1 MSVLKTILL
10 FIGIIILGALGAL
23 LFNLFILPYL
33 LVNPYFEKFEFVKDF
48 KAGKIV
54 INPKETVYIQET
66 TAIEQALERLQKSV
80 VSIQSS
86 SLGLKSGFIATSD
99 GNIITLASAIPL
111 NGNFKVFLQGQ
122 STNFKVIK
130 IDVKNNLALLKI
142 DPSSIDSSS
151 KDYYLQTVGF
161 ASLEK
166 IKLGQRVFFVAPTSS
181 LQDNW
186 FVNEGII
193 KQIHLGQPQIIKTN
207 ILEKPIVNGSP
218 LFNLSGELVGL
229 NFIDLE
235 GNISAV
241 SVESIKEFLGL

>member
-86 SLGLKSGFIATSD
+86 SLGLKS
-99 GNIITLASAIPL
+99 
-111 NGNFKVFLQGQ
+111 
-122 STNFKVIK
+122 
-130 IDVKNNLALLKI
+130 

-151 KDYYLQTVGF
+151 QDYYLQTVGF